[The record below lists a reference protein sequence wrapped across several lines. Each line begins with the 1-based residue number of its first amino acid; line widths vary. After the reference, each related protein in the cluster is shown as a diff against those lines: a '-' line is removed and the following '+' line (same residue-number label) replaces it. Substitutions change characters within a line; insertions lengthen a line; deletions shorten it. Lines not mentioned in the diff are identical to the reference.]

1 MKLFGTDGIR
11 GEFGKPP
18 INHNELLKIGYA
30 FAKSLFD
37 NKVGKILISN
47 DGRESSSAIE

>member
-18 INHNELLKIGYA
+18 INHNELLKH
-30 FAKSLFD
+30 
-37 NKVGKILISN
+37 
-47 DGRESSSAIE
+47 SSVYKNFYYKQITKD